1 VSVLTERHAAKPP
14 SEGASLADIEAVY
27 RTQYARFVAVAA
39 MLCRDA
45 ELGRDAVQDGFA
57 GAIRA
62 RASYR
67 GGGSLEGWL
76 WRIVVNAAH
85 SAARRPR
92 RLADV
97 HDVEQAPAVSPEP
110 DAGLALLSELPAR
123 QRAVLFLR
131 YYAELDYRTIAEVL
145 DMQVGTVGS
154 TANAALAGLRRRMT
168 GSDP

>member
-1 VSVLTERHAAKPP
+1 LLTERHTAQRP
-14 SEGASLADIEAVY
+14 SEGASLAEIEAVY
-27 RTQYARFVAVAA
+27 RTHYARFIAVAA
-39 MLCRDA
+39 MLCRDP

-57 GAIRA
+57 SAIRS
-62 RASYR
+62 RTSFR

-92 RLADV
+92 RVVSVEGVEDVGAVAADA
-97 HDVEQAPAVSPEP
+97 DS
-110 DAGLALLSELPAR
+110 GLALLAELPER

-154 TANAALAGLRRRMT
+154 TANAALAVLRRKMT
-168 GSDP
+168 EGDS